1 ENQKVP
7 LETETKDHG
16 TALPWWF
23 RALCFTYSAVGL
35 NMVLR
40 VQAMS
45 CSCPQE
51 LPVARRGGPAAAPG
65 RALLLARRVLR
76 RELPSRKDR
85 RQDDFGHVPHLLPAA
100 QIHILPHGRGA
111 ARVALRLLVA
121 GSALFSRRQD
131 AERTPPGTRAA
142 TTCCTRCGTWRCRW
156 EASSGSSTPA
166 AHSRGTCGRMPRR
179 GGPRTS
185 LHWAAARPRPCRS
198 IGPPPRAAAVPRTTG
213 HPCPGPLLR
222 AGLALCA
229 SGASRGGRGG
239 GGRSGALC
247 CGEGSAPPSS
257 HRRGSTHRRCLPS
270 RGRSSRRRRHPDTRL
285 LAVAFAAVGC
295 DGLWHPSARLL
306 LSRLV
311 CMHHLGEISFTL
323 FLHALHRPPNV
334 WSRCMPC
341 AVRQRAHRAE
351 VKRGAASGPACN

>member
-198 IGPPPRAAAVPRTTG
+198 IGPPPRAAAVGARALLRRASSVTRAARRLMGLLPGRVDCERSGRFFGSREGVATAVFGGSRSVGFGAAGGGAGARARCAVERAPPLRPRTVEA
-213 HPCPGPLLR
+213 PLTVVASPPEDDPIRIPDSLPLR
-222 AGLALCA
+222 SQL
-229 SGASRGGRGG
+229 
-239 GGRSGALC
+239 
-247 CGEGSAPPSS
+247 
-257 HRRGSTHRRCLPS
+257 
-270 RGRSSRRRRHPDTRL
+270 
-285 LAVAFAAVGC
+285 
-295 DGLWHPSARLL
+295 
-306 LSRLV
+306 
-311 CMHHLGEISFTL
+311 
-323 FLHALHRPPNV
+323 
-334 WSRCMPC
+334 
-341 AVRQRAHRAE
+341 
-351 VKRGAASGPACN
+351 

>member
-198 IGPPPRAAAVPRTTG
+198 IGPPPRAAAVGARA
-213 HPCPGPLLR
+213 LLR
-222 AGLALCA
+222 RA
-229 SGASRGGRGG
+229 SSVTSSASR
-239 GGRSGALC
+239 ALR
-247 CGEGSAPPSS
+247 A
-257 HRRGSTHRRCLPS
+257 TLA
-270 RGRSSRRRRHPDTRL
+270 RGRSCVQAWLSVRL
-285 LAVAFAAVGC
+285 E
-295 DGLWHPSARLL
+295 R
-306 LSRLV
+306 
-311 CMHHLGEISFTL
+311 
-323 FLHALHRPPNV
+323 
-334 WSRCMPC
+334 
-341 AVRQRAHRAE
+341 
-351 VKRGAASGPACN
+351 RGAAGGGAGARARCAVERAPPLRPRTVEAPLTVVASPPEDDPIRIPDSLPLRSQL

>member
-198 IGPPPRAAAVPRTTG
+198 IGPPPRAAAVVGARA
-213 HPCPGPLLR
+213 LLR
-222 AGLALCA
+222 RA
-229 SGASRGGRGG
+229 SSVTSSASR
-239 GGRSGALC
+239 ALR
-247 CGEGSAPPSS
+247 A
-257 HRRGSTHRRCLPS
+257 TLA
-270 RGRSSRRRRHPDTRL
+270 RGRSCVQAWLSVRL
-285 LAVAFAAVGC
+285 E
-295 DGLWHPSARLL
+295 R
-306 LSRLV
+306 
-311 CMHHLGEISFTL
+311 
-323 FLHALHRPPNV
+323 
-334 WSRCMPC
+334 
-341 AVRQRAHRAE
+341 
-351 VKRGAASGPACN
+351 RGAAGGGAGARARCAVERAPPLRPRTVEAPLTVVASPPEDDPIRIPDSLPLRSQL

>member
-198 IGPPPRAAAVPRTTG
+198 IGPPPRAAAVVG
-213 HPCPGPLLR
+213 PGPPR
-222 AGLALCA
+222 AAHYGPPLP
-229 SGASRGGRGG
+229 GAAPACRP
-239 GGRSGALC
+239 
-247 CGEGSAPPSS
+247 GS
-257 HRRGSTHRRCLPS
+257 LY
-270 RGRSSRRRRHPDTRL
+270 PDTRL

>member
-198 IGPPPRAAAVPRTTG
+198 IGPPPRAAAVGARA
-213 HPCPGPLLR
+213 LLR
-222 AGLALCA
+222 RASAEKVALRRSGLLAAGAEGAPSALRPA
-229 SGASRGGRGG
+229 PPRSSASR
-239 GGRSGALC
+239 ALR
-247 CGEGSAPPSS
+247 A
-257 HRRGSTHRRCLPS
+257 TLA
-270 RGRSSRRRRHPDTRL
+270 RGRSCVQAWLSVRL
-285 LAVAFAAVGC
+285 E
-295 DGLWHPSARLL
+295 R
-306 LSRLV
+306 
-311 CMHHLGEISFTL
+311 
-323 FLHALHRPPNV
+323 
-334 WSRCMPC
+334 
-341 AVRQRAHRAE
+341 
-351 VKRGAASGPACN
+351 RGAAGGGAGARARCAVERAPPLRPRTVEAPLTVVASPPEDDPIRIPDSLPLRSQL

>member
-198 IGPPPRAAAVPRTTG
+198 IGPPPRAAAVVGPAAHYG
-213 HPCPGPLLR
+213 PPLPGAAPACR
-222 AGLALCA
+222 PGSLCVW
-229 SGASRGGRGG
+229 SVEGRPG
-239 GGRSGALC
+239 GGRAL
-247 CGEGSAPPSS
+247 GRAVLWRGLRPSV
-257 HRRGSTHRRCLPS
+257 LAPS
-270 RGRSSRRRRHPDTRL
+270 RLHSPSLPPLPRTIQSGYPTPCRCVRSCRMRRT
-285 LAVAFAAVGC
+285 LAPLCQAV
-295 DGLWHPSARLL
+295 
-306 LSRLV
+306 
-311 CMHHLGEISFTL
+311 T
-323 FLHALHRPPNV
+323 
-334 WSRCMPC
+334 
-341 AVRQRAHRAE
+341 
-351 VKRGAASGPACN
+351 

>member
-198 IGPPPRAAAVPRTTG
+198 IGPPPRAAAVVGRA
-213 HPCPGPLLR
+213 LR
-222 AGLALCA
+222 ATLA
-229 SGASRGGRGG
+229 
-239 GGRSGALC
+239 
-247 CGEGSAPPSS
+247 
-257 HRRGSTHRRCLPS
+257 
-270 RGRSSRRRRHPDTRL
+270 RGRSCVQAWLSVRL
-285 LAVAFAAVGC
+285 E
-295 DGLWHPSARLL
+295 R
-306 LSRLV
+306 
-311 CMHHLGEISFTL
+311 
-323 FLHALHRPPNV
+323 
-334 WSRCMPC
+334 
-341 AVRQRAHRAE
+341 
-351 VKRGAASGPACN
+351 RGAAGGGAGARARCAVERAPPLRPRTVEAPLTVVASPPEDDPIRIPDSLPLRSQL

>member
-198 IGPPPRAAAVPRTTG
+198 IGPPPRAAAVGARALLRRASSVTRAARRLMGLLPGRVDLAFWQRAQK
-213 HPCPGPLLR
+213 GPLQRSDLLLR
-222 AGLALCA
+222 GPPRAAHYGPPLPGAAPACRPGSLCVW
-229 SGASRGGRGG
+229 SVEGRPG
-239 GGRSGALC
+239 GGRAL
-247 CGEGSAPPSS
+247 GRAVLWRGLRPSV
-257 HRRGSTHRRCLPS
+257 LAPS
-270 RGRSSRRRRHPDTRL
+270 RLHSPSLPPLPRTIQSGYPTPCRCVRSCRMRRT
-285 LAVAFAAVGC
+285 LAPLCQAV
-295 DGLWHPSARLL
+295 
-306 LSRLV
+306 
-311 CMHHLGEISFTL
+311 T
-323 FLHALHRPPNV
+323 
-334 WSRCMPC
+334 
-341 AVRQRAHRAE
+341 
-351 VKRGAASGPACN
+351 

>member
-198 IGPPPRAAAVPRTTG
+198 IGPPPRAAAVVG
-213 HPCPGPLLR
+213 PGPPR
-222 AGLALCA
+222 AAHYGPPLPGAAPACRPGSLCVW
-229 SGASRGGRGG
+229 SVEGRPG
-239 GGRSGALC
+239 GGRAL
-247 CGEGSAPPSS
+247 GRAVLWRGLRPSV
-257 HRRGSTHRRCLPS
+257 LAPS
-270 RGRSSRRRRHPDTRL
+270 RLHSPSLPPLPRTIQSSSSSGYPTPCRCVRSCRMRRT
-285 LAVAFAAVGC
+285 LAPLCQAV
-295 DGLWHPSARLL
+295 
-306 LSRLV
+306 
-311 CMHHLGEISFTL
+311 T
-323 FLHALHRPPNV
+323 
-334 WSRCMPC
+334 
-341 AVRQRAHRAE
+341 
-351 VKRGAASGPACN
+351 

>member
-198 IGPPPRAAAVPRTTG
+198 IGPPPRAAAVVG
-213 HPCPGPLLR
+213 PGPPR
-222 AGLALCA
+222 AAHYGPPLPGAAPACRPGSLCVW
-229 SGASRGGRGG
+229 SVEGRPG
-239 GGRSGALC
+239 GGRAL
-247 CGEGSAPPSS
+247 GRAVLWRGLRPSV
-257 HRRGSTHRRCLPS
+257 LAPS
-270 RGRSSRRRRHPDTRL
+270 RLHSPSLPPLPRTIQSGYPTPCRCVRSCRMRRT
-285 LAVAFAAVGC
+285 LAPLCQAV
-295 DGLWHPSARLL
+295 
-306 LSRLV
+306 
-311 CMHHLGEISFTL
+311 T
-323 FLHALHRPPNV
+323 
-334 WSRCMPC
+334 
-341 AVRQRAHRAE
+341 
-351 VKRGAASGPACN
+351 

>member
-198 IGPPPRAAAVPRTTG
+198 IGPPPRAAAVGARA
-213 HPCPGPLLR
+213 LLR
-222 AGLALCA
+222 RASSVTRAARRLMGLLPGRVDCERSGRFFAAHYGPPLPGAAPACRPGSLCVW
-229 SGASRGGRGG
+229 SVEGRPG
-239 GGRSGALC
+239 GGRAL
-247 CGEGSAPPSS
+247 GRAVLWRGLRPSV
-257 HRRGSTHRRCLPS
+257 LAPS
-270 RGRSSRRRRHPDTRL
+270 RLHSPSLPPLPRSGYPTPCRCVRSCRMRRT
-285 LAVAFAAVGC
+285 LAPLCQAV
-295 DGLWHPSARLL
+295 
-306 LSRLV
+306 
-311 CMHHLGEISFTL
+311 T
-323 FLHALHRPPNV
+323 
-334 WSRCMPC
+334 
-341 AVRQRAHRAE
+341 
-351 VKRGAASGPACN
+351 

>member
-198 IGPPPRAAAVPRTTG
+198 IGPPPRAAARSDL
-213 HPCPGPLLR
+213 LLR
-222 AGLALCA
+222 GPPRAAHYGPPLPGAAPACRPGSLCVW
-229 SGASRGGRGG
+229 SVEGRPG
-239 GGRSGALC
+239 GGRAL
-247 CGEGSAPPSS
+247 GRAVLWRGLRPSV
-257 HRRGSTHRRCLPS
+257 LAPS
-270 RGRSSRRRRHPDTRL
+270 RLHSPSLPPLPRSGYPTPCRCVRSCRMRRT
-285 LAVAFAAVGC
+285 LAPLCQAV
-295 DGLWHPSARLL
+295 
-306 LSRLV
+306 
-311 CMHHLGEISFTL
+311 T
-323 FLHALHRPPNV
+323 
-334 WSRCMPC
+334 
-341 AVRQRAHRAE
+341 
-351 VKRGAASGPACN
+351 